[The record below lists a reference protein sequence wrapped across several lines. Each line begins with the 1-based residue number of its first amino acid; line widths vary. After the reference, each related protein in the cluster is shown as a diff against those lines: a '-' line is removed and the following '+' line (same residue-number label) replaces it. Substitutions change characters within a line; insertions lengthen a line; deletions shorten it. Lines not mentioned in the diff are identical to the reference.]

1 VKERRKEDLDVF
13 KGRRLFVGVARV
25 ERFSGKVGWW
35 LACLVRGGVT
45 SGEGKPKQET
55 ARPGECRR
63 ILIQMMVTKT
73 KLLIFA
79 LCLRLFLFSL
89 ARDMGSEVEGK
100 G

>member
-63 ILIQMMVTKT
+63 ILIRMKDKT
-73 KLLIFA
+73 FNI
-79 LCLRLFLFSL
+79 RLVSPVVFILPRS
-89 ARDMGSEVEGK
+89 RYGVG